1 MKCLNE
7 REIIVQKW
15 NVFAKYFMNE
25 WNKMYEYMLN
35 NSAFDFIDLNSNV
48 LTRNSETNKQEVSIS
63 SNNTFDNTNSITSTN
78 KSILDNLINLALADG
93 EVTEKE
99 RAIILRKTES
109 LGLDKDEVEMILEGK
124 FLNKLVRT
132 SKETE
137 IAGNITKCPA
147 CGGIVKSFLIN
158 CQDCGHEFQ
167 NIAINESL
175 LNFITKLENEET
187 KIYQNVK
194 YGIESHRL
202 QQKINIIAQ
211 FPIPNNKSTIIEFII
226 YCLPMLE
233 NEEINNKE
241 RLAWKIKIEQS
252 LNKLQMISKA
262 SEDVIILKEFQSK
275 FNNAIAKYNKS
286 RRSFRLFD
294 FLFSSLFAILLLYFV
309 FAAVLRIF
317 GKHLWPF

>member
-1 MKCLNE
+1 
-7 REIIVQKW
+7 
-15 NVFAKYFMNE
+15 
-25 WNKMYEYMLN
+25 MLN
-35 NSAFDFIDLNSNV
+35 IYLNHMHP
-48 LTRNSETNKQEVSIS
+48 EIE
-63 SNNTFDNTNSITSTN
+63 
-78 KSILDNLINLALADG
+78 NLINMALADD

-99 RAIILRKTES
+99 RAIILRKAEA
-109 LGLDKDEVEMILEGK
+109 LGFDRDEVEMILDGK
-124 FLNKLVRT
+124 IAIQKKELSHSQS
-132 SKETE
+132 SKENTSNK
-137 IAGNITKCPA
+137 AGDIKKCPTCHSPVQAFATKC
-147 CGGIVKSFLIN
+147 S
-158 CQDCGHEFQ
+158 DCGHEFQ

-211 FPIPNNKSTIIEFII
+211 FPIPNNKSTTIEFII
-226 YCLPMLE
+226 YCLPMFE

>member
-1 MKCLNE
+1 MHP
-7 REIIVQKW
+7 EIEK
-15 NVFAKYFMNE
+15 
-25 WNKMYEYMLN
+25 L
-35 NSAFDFIDLNSNV
+35 ID
-48 LTRNSETNKQEVSIS
+48 
-63 SNNTFDNTNSITSTN
+63 
-78 KSILDNLINLALADG
+78 LALADG
-93 EVTEKE
+93 QITEKE
-99 RAIILRKTES
+99 RNVIIKKAGE
-109 LGLDKDEVEMILEGK
+109 LGVDANEVEMTLDGKLHQLEA
-124 FLNKLVRT
+124 
-132 SKETE
+132 SKPKQKE

-211 FPIPNNKSTIIEFII
+211 FPIPNIKSTIIEFII
-226 YCLPMLE
+226 YGLPIIE
-233 NEEINNKE
+233 NEVINNKE
-241 RLAWKIKIEQS
+241 RLAWKIKVEQS
-252 LNKLQMISKA
+252 LNKLQMISKT
-262 SEDVIILKEFQSK
+262 SEDLNILQVFQDK
-275 FNNAIAKYNKS
+275 FNNAIDKYDKS

-294 FLFSSLFAILLLYFV
+294 FLFSGLFAFLLLYFV

-317 GKHLWPF
+317 NKHIWPF

>member
-1 MKCLNE
+1 MN
-7 REIIVQKW
+7 REIEK
-15 NVFAKYFMNE
+15 
-25 WNKMYEYMLN
+25 
-35 NSAFDFIDLNSNV
+35 FIDLA
-48 LTRNSETNKQEVSIS
+48 I
-63 SNNTFDNTNSITSTN
+63 
-78 KSILDNLINLALADG
+78 ADG
-93 EVTEKE
+93 QINEKE
-99 RAIILRKTES
+99 RNVILKKAIE
-109 LGLDKDEVEMILEGK
+109 LGLDADEVEMVLDGKLHQLEASKPKQKEKIGN
-124 FLNKLVRT
+124 LNT
-132 SKETE
+132 
-137 IAGNITKCPA
+137 CPA

-167 NIAINESL
+167 NTAINESL
-175 LNFITKLENEET
+175 LNFITKLEKEET

-202 QQKINIIAQ
+202 QQKINIISQ

-233 NEEINNKE
+233 NEGINNKE
-241 RLAWKIKIEQS
+241 RLAWKIKTEQS
-252 LNKLQMISKA
+252 LNKLQMISKE
-262 SEDVIILKEFQSK
+262 SEDILILKEFQNK

-309 FAAVLRIF
+309 FAAILRIF